1 MDRPTLLQQLPAA
14 LLGGGT
20 SLRAGDRRLAW
31 LDAGVVLVA
40 GIALYAL
47 GQVGTVRGL
56 HPFGLGSDNAP
67 SWWHLLP
74 LALAAGALVLKRRR
88 PLAAMTVVALCVGAD
103 LLIGGSVAMVVVLW
117 DALFAV
123 HLHGSLPARRLTT
136 GTVVAVIAAAVIAT
150 AAATADPRTPA
161 VLALTLVALVVTP
174 MWWGDNVRQG
184 SELADAADERARL
197 ERERSAALLRL
208 ADAERHD
215 AVRAER
221 SAVARDLHDVV
232 ASHLSAIALTSGAA
246 LAGDQDPERD
256 RAALRSVRAE
266 SLASLDDMRAMI
278 RVLRADEEPGEAEDL
293 TAASRTAD
301 LGPVL
306 EQARLAGL
314 SLRVEDPG
322 GLLDGAD
329 HALPVAVD
337 HAVYRIVR
345 ESLTNVL
352 KHGGGTAELRLI
364 PGDALEVEVSD
375 EGGANA
381 PAVET
386 GVGTGTGL
394 VSMRERA
401 EALDGTFEA
410 GPAGSGWWVRAVLPL
425 PAATTSADSA
435 PEGGTSA

>member
-20 SLRAGDRRLAW
+20 SLRARDRRLAW

-40 GIALYAL
+40 GLALFLL
-47 GQVGTVRGL
+47 GQVGSVRGL
-56 HPFGLGSDNAP
+56 HPFGVGSDSAP
-67 SWWHLLP
+67 AWWHLVP

-88 PLAAMTVVALCVGAD
+88 PLAVVAVVALCFGGD
-103 LLIGGSVAMVVVLW
+103 LLIGGSVAMVVALW
-117 DALFAV
+117 DALFAI
-123 HLHGSLPARRLTT
+123 HLHGSPLARRITT
-136 GTVVAVIAAAVIAT
+136 GVVVAVIAAAVVAS
-150 AAATADPRTPA
+150 AAATSDPRTPA

-174 MWWGDNVRQG
+174 MWWGNNVRQG
-184 SELADAADERARL
+184 SELADAADDRARL
-197 ERERSAALLRL
+197 ERERSAAMLRL

-221 SAVARDLHDVV
+221 AAVARDLHDVV

-246 LAGDQDPERD
+246 LAGEQDPERD

-266 SLASLDDMRAMI
+266 SLASLDDMQAMI
-278 RVLRADEEPGEAEDL
+278 RVLRADATPGEADDL
-293 TAASRTAD
+293 TAASRTAN

-314 SLRVEDPG
+314 RLRVEDPH

-329 HALPVAVD
+329 LALPVAVD

-352 KHGGGTAELRLI
+352 KHGGGTTHLRLV
-364 PGDALEVEVSD
+364 PGDVLEIEVSD
-375 EGGANA
+375 EGAAGAA
-381 PAVET
+381 TESET
-386 GVGTGTGL
+386 GTGIGL

-401 EALDGTFEA
+401 EALGGTFEA
-410 GPAGSGWWVRAVLPL
+410 GPDGAGWRVRAALPL
-425 PAATTSADSA
+425 RRD
-435 PEGGTSA
+435 

>member
-20 SLRAGDRRLAW
+20 SLRAADRRLAW
-31 LDAGVVLVA
+31 LDAVVVLVA
-40 GIALYAL
+40 GLALHGL
-47 GQVGTVRGL
+47 GQVGGVRGV
-56 HPFGLGSDNAP
+56 HPFGIDLDTVP
-67 SWWHLLP
+67 TWWHLVP

-88 PLAAMTVVALCVGAD
+88 PLAVQTVVALCFGAD
-103 LLIGGSVAMVVVLW
+103 LLLGGSIAMVVVLW
-117 DALFAV
+117 DALFAGQ
-123 HLHGSLPARRLTT
+123 LHGSPLARRIAAFAVAAAIAAS
-136 GTVVAVIAAAVIAT
+136 VVAS
-150 AAATADPRTPA
+150 AAATSDPRTPV
-161 VLALTLVALVVTP
+161 VLALTLFAIVVTP
-174 MWWGDNVRQG
+174 MWWGSNVRQG
-184 SELADAADERARL
+184 SELADAADDRARL

-246 LAGDQDPERD
+246 LAGEHDPERD

-278 RVLRADEEPGEAEDL
+278 RVLRSDGDSGDAEDL
-293 TAASRTAD
+293 TAASRAAN

-314 SLRVEDPG
+314 PLLVDDPD

-329 HALPVAVD
+329 LALPVAVD

-352 KHGGGTAELRLI
+352 KHGGGTTRLRLI
-364 PGDALEVEVSD
+364 PGDALAIEVTD
-375 EGGANA
+375 AGAA
-381 PAVET
+381 KEPAAEA
-386 GVGTGTGL
+386 GTGTGL

-401 EALDGTFEA
+401 EALGGTFEA
-410 GPAGSGWWVRAVLPL
+410 GPDGTGWRVRAILPL
-425 PAATTSADSA
+425 PGASA
-435 PEGGTSA
+435 